1 MRRANRSNQAYT
13 GKTWLLAIAGSAVLL
28 LSSVLSNP
36 IIQSTYGQ
44 PSSAPQDQDRA
55 IDDDPPGVIE
65 EERLREDLGAGIG
78 HLEFEKRPELA
89 EVRFGGGVDDRKAPP
104 AITGDNIYVAWWT
117 NTTGNDEVMFRA
129 STDVGETFGESIN
142 LSNTTDADSTRA
154 EIDSDADSVVVTW
167 WETNQTD
174 DTPVMRVSNDN
185 GATFG
190 PVLTLAIN
198 GTLGEAVEGED
209 EG

>member
-1 MRRANRSNQAYT
+1 MRCSVSKQMRRANKSNQAYT
-13 GKTWLLAIAGSAVLL
+13 GKTWLLTIAGSAVLL

-36 IIQSTYGQ
+36 IIQSADGQ
-44 PSSAPQDQDRA
+44 PSLPPQDQ
-55 IDDDPPGVIE
+55 
-65 EERLREDLGAGIG
+65 ERLVDDAGAGIG
-78 HLEFEKRPELA
+78 NLEFEKRPQLTELRFDGSIIA
-89 EVRFGGGVDDRKAPP
+89 ERKAPP
-104 AITGDNIYVAWWT
+104 AITGDNVYVAWWT

-129 STDVGETFGESIN
+129 STDVGETFGDSIN

-190 PVLTLAIN
+190 PILMLATN
-198 GTLGEAVEGED
+198 GTLGEAADGEGD
-209 EG
+209 E

>member
-1 MRRANRSNQAYT
+1 MRCSVSKQMRRANRNNQAYT

-36 IIQSTYGQ
+36 IIQSAYGQ
-44 PSSAPQDQDRA
+44 PSLPPQDQ
-55 IDDDPPGVIE
+55 
-65 EERLREDLGAGIG
+65 ERLLEDAGAGIG
-78 HLEFEKRPELA
+78 HVEFDKRPKLA
-89 EVRFGGGVDDRKAPP
+89 ELRFEESIIAERKAPP
-104 AITGDNIYVAWWT
+104 AITGDNVYVAWWT
-117 NTTGNDEVMFRA
+117 NKTGNDEVLFRA
-129 STDVGETFGESIN
+129 STDGGATFGDKIN

-154 EIDSDADSVVVTW
+154 EIDSDADSVVATW

-190 PVLTLAIN
+190 PVLTLAAN
-198 GTLGEAVEGED
+198 GTLGEASDGEGD
-209 EG
+209 E

>member
-1 MRRANRSNQAYT
+1 MRCSVSKQMRRANKSNQAYT
-13 GKTWLLAIAGSAVLL
+13 GKTWLLTIAGSAVLL

-36 IIQSTYGQ
+36 IIQSADGQ
-44 PSSAPQDQDRA
+44 PSLPPQDQ
-55 IDDDPPGVIE
+55 
-65 EERLREDLGAGIG
+65 ERLVDDAGAGIG
-78 HLEFEKRPELA
+78 HLEFEKRPQLA
-89 EVRFGGGVDDRKAPP
+89 ELRFDGSIIAERKAPP
-104 AITGDNIYVAWWT
+104 AITGDNVYVAWWT

-129 STDVGETFGESIN
+129 STDVGETFGDSIN

-190 PVLTLAIN
+190 PILMLATN
-198 GTLGEAVEGED
+198 GTLGEAADGEGD
-209 EG
+209 E

>member
-1 MRRANRSNQAYT
+1 MRCSVSKQMRRANKSNQAYI
-13 GKTWLLAIAGSAVLL
+13 GKTWLLTIAGSAVLL

-36 IIQSTYGQ
+36 IIQSAYGQ
-44 PSSAPQDQDRA
+44 PSLPPQDQ
-55 IDDDPPGVIE
+55 
-65 EERLREDLGAGIG
+65 ERLREDAGQVIG
-78 HLEFEKRPELA
+78 HLDLGKRLAEFEGSIIA
-89 EVRFGGGVDDRKAPP
+89 ERKAPP
-104 AITGDNIYVAWWT
+104 AITGDNVYVAWWT

-129 STDVGETFGESIN
+129 STDVGETFGDSIN

-190 PVLTLAIN
+190 PILMLATN
-198 GTLGEAVEGED
+198 GTLGEAADGEGD
-209 EG
+209 E

>member
-1 MRRANRSNQAYT
+1 MYCSAPKQMRRADRSNQAYT
-13 GKTWLLAIAGSAVLL
+13 GKTWLLAIGGSAILS

-36 IIQSTYGQ
+36 IIQSAYGQ
-44 PSSAPQDQDRA
+44 PAVD
-55 IDDDPPGVIE
+55 IDP
-65 EERLREDLGAGIG
+65 RAGIG

-89 EVRFGGGVDDRKAPP
+89 ELRFEESIIAERKAPV
-104 AITGDNIYVAWWT
+104 AITGDNVYVTWWT

-129 STDVGETFGESIN
+129 STDAGQTFGDGIN

-154 EIDSDADSVVVTW
+154 EIDSDAESVVVTW

-174 DTPVMRVSNDN
+174 DTPVIRVSNDN

-190 PVLTLAIN
+190 PVLTLATN
-198 GTLGEAVEGED
+198 GTLGEAADGE
-209 EG
+209 EAE

>member
-1 MRRANRSNQAYT
+1 MRRANKSNQAYT
-13 GKTWLLAIAGSAVLL
+13 GKTWLLTIAGSAVLL

-36 IIQSTYGQ
+36 IIQSAYGQ
-44 PSSAPQDQDRA
+44 PSLPPQDQ
-55 IDDDPPGVIE
+55 
-65 EERLREDLGAGIG
+65 ERLLEDTGAGIG
-78 HLEFEKRPELA
+78 NLEFEKKLAELA
-89 EVRFGGGVDDRKAPP
+89 ELRFEGSIIAERKAPP
-104 AITGDNIYVAWWT
+104 AITGDNVYVAWWT

-129 STDVGETFGESIN
+129 STDVGETFGDSIN

-190 PVLTLAIN
+190 PILMLATN
-198 GTLGEAVEGED
+198 GTLGEAADGEGD
-209 EG
+209 E

>member
-1 MRRANRSNQAYT
+1 MRCSVSKQMRRANKSNQAYT
-13 GKTWLLAIAGSAVLL
+13 GKTWLLTIAGSAVLL

-36 IIQSTYGQ
+36 IIQSADGQ
-44 PSSAPQDQDRA
+44 PSLPPQDQ
-55 IDDDPPGVIE
+55 
-65 EERLREDLGAGIG
+65 ERLVDDAGAGIA
-78 HLEFEKRPELA
+78 HTEFEKRPQLA
-89 EVRFGGGVDDRKAPP
+89 ELRFDGSIIAERKAPP
-104 AITGDNIYVAWWT
+104 AITGDNVYVAWWT

-129 STDVGETFGESIN
+129 STDVGETFGDSIN

-190 PVLTLAIN
+190 PVLTLATN
-198 GTLGEAVEGED
+198 GTIGQAAGEGE
-209 EG
+209 G

>member
-1 MRRANRSNQAYT
+1 MRCSVSKQMRRANKSNQAYT
-13 GKTWLLAIAGSAVLL
+13 GKTWLLTIAGSAVLL

-36 IIQSTYGQ
+36 IIQSAYGQ
-44 PSSAPQDQDRA
+44 PSLPPQDQ
-55 IDDDPPGVIE
+55 
-65 EERLREDLGAGIG
+65 ERLLEGTGAGIG
-78 HLEFEKRPELA
+78 NLEFEKRLAELA
-89 EVRFGGGVDDRKAPP
+89 ELRFEGSIIAERKAPP
-104 AITGDNIYVAWWT
+104 AITGDNVYVAWWT

-129 STDVGETFGESIN
+129 STDVGETFGDSIN

-190 PVLTLAIN
+190 PVLPLTAN
-198 GTLGEAVEGED
+198 GTLGED
-209 EG
+209 R

>member
-1 MRRANRSNQAYT
+1 MRCSVSKQMRIANKSNQAYT

-36 IIQSTYGQ
+36 IIQSAYGQ
-44 PSSAPQDQDRA
+44 PSLPPQDQ
-55 IDDDPPGVIE
+55 
-65 EERLREDLGAGIG
+65 ERLQEDTGAGIA
-78 HLEFEKRPELA
+78 HVDFDKRPKLA
-89 EVRFGGGVDDRKAPP
+89 ELRFEGSIIAERKAPP
-104 AITGDNIYVAWWT
+104 AITGDNVYVAWWT

-129 STDVGETFGESIN
+129 STDMGQMFGDSIN

-167 WETNQTD
+167 WETNATD
-174 DTPVMRVSNDN
+174 DTPVMRVSNDD

-190 PVLTLAIN
+190 PVLKLASN
-198 GTLGEAVEGED
+198 GTLGEASDGEGD
-209 EG
+209 E